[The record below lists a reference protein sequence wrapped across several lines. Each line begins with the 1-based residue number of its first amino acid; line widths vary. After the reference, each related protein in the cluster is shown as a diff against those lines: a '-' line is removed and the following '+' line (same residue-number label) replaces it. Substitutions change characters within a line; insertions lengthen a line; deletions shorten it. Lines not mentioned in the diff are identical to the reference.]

1 MIAPQKGRL
10 VVKFCGEP
18 AFHAHA
24 WLSRTTAP
32 ELRKNAML
40 DTPED
45 DG

>member
-1 MIAPQKGRL
+1 MLAPQKGRL

-18 AFHAHA
+18 AFRAYV
-24 WLSRTTAP
+24 WLSQTAAP

-40 DTPED
+40 DTVED